1 MDYLKWLKEIM
12 ELEGWLRQRE
22 DDVFSTEYG
31 NSFDELD
38 KLMLKQV
45 HLILLTSLNYLHV
58 LFFVLIRRTPF
69 QINFGYCS
77 LKWKRLW
84 AIRSPRLTGS
94 SGSH

>member
-45 HLILLTSLNYLHV
+45 LKHL
-58 LFFVLIRRTPF
+58 
-69 QINFGYCS
+69 
-77 LKWKRLW
+77 
-84 AIRSPRLTGS
+84 
-94 SGSH
+94 

>member
-45 HLILLTSLNYLHV
+45 LTLLTSLSYLDV
-58 LFFVLIRRTPF
+58 PFGAQCTPF
-69 QINFGYCS
+69 QMNFGYCS

>member
-1 MDYLKWLKEIM
+1 MIQPFWWKQSCHFRRKTLRDCWELRNSIYEQHMDYLKWLKEIM

-45 HLILLTSLNYLHV
+45 LKHL
-58 LFFVLIRRTPF
+58 
-69 QINFGYCS
+69 
-77 LKWKRLW
+77 
-84 AIRSPRLTGS
+84 
-94 SGSH
+94 

>member
-45 HLILLTSLNYLHV
+45 LTLLTSLNHSDV
-58 LFFVLIRRTPF
+58 PF
-69 QINFGYCS
+69 GAHHF
-77 LKWKRLW
+77 K
-84 AIRSPRLTGS
+84 
-94 SGSH
+94 